1 MKKLFCSIAG
11 ALVTA
16 SSVAMI
22 ADYSISKKKQQQVCP
37 GKLVA
42 GIVGLCAGA
51 LITYIPDHL
60 AKKKLPVEQMIDEE
74 EEELMNENIAEVL
87 GNTSESA
94 AKKAPPMT
102 IELDEETTIEDFIFD
117 A

>member
-1 MKKLFCSIAG
+1 MKKLICSIAG

-22 ADYSISKKKQQQVCP
+22 TDYSISKKKQKEACP
-37 GKLVA
+37 TKLVA

-51 LITYIPDHL
+51 LITYIPDFI
-60 AKKKLPVEQMIDEE
+60 ANRKLPVDQMINEDEE
-74 EEELMNENIAEVL
+74 DLMNENIAEVL
-87 GNTSESA
+87 GNSTEGTLE
-94 AKKAPPMT
+94 KAPPVT

>member
-1 MKKLFCSIAG
+1 MKKLICSIAG

-22 ADYSISKKKQQQVCP
+22 ADYSISKKKQKEVCP
-37 GKLVA
+37 TKLVA

-51 LITYIPDHL
+51 LITYIPEHL
-60 AKKKLPVEQMIDEE
+60 AKKKLPVEQMIDEK

-87 GNTSESA
+87 GNSSEDAS
-94 AKKAPPMT
+94 KKAPPVT